1 MIIEKLLKAR
11 LHFKHTLLLVIFVA
25 SICLNSL
32 AQESDTIVPVNRNPE
47 KILKGIDISD
57 ITRNGLTPWKT
68 KFSGH
73 FAGIDFGFNMF
84 LKEDYSGY
92 QSEFMEN
99 DVFRSNSAYF
109 NMVQQS
115 FGLQKNKNN
124 FGLVTGLGLRLQSY
138 RLNDETTIYKDDND
152 VVQPE
157 YLYFDDS
164 QKSKFAIVSLTVP
177 LLAEWQIPINHNDNR
192 IYISAGL
199 LGSLRLNGHSKI
211 KYKVDKKQKH
221 KMVDD
226 FSMHT
231 FKYSLM
237 VRTGYRWFNVFASYD
252 LVPLFKEGKGPNL
265 VPFTFGITL
274 LRF

>member
-1 MIIEKLLKAR
+1 MRIYILR
-11 LHFKHTLLLVIFVA
+11 SLLLIFFVGVTLFH
-25 SICLNSL
+25 SF
-32 AQESDTIVPVNRNPE
+32 AQVSDTIVPVNKNPE
-47 KILKGIDISD
+47 KILRKIDISD

-84 LKEDYSGY
+84 LNEDYSGY

-109 NMVQQS
+109 NVVQQS

-138 RLNDETTIYKDDND
+138 RLDDETTISKDENS
-152 VVQPE
+152 VIQPE
-157 YLYFDDS
+157 YLYFDDH
-164 QKSKFAIVSLTVP
+164 QKSKLAIVSLTVP

-192 IYISAGL
+192 IYVSAGI
-199 LGSLRLNGHSKI
+199 LGSLRLNSHSKI
-211 KYKVDKKQKH
+211 KYKADEKQKY

-252 LVPLFKEGKGPNL
+252 LVPLFKEGKGPEL
-265 VPFTFGITL
+265 IPFTFGITL